1 MRRLA
6 VLFSA
11 LLLSVAAVAQAVP
24 ANEAHPFL
32 RWSRD
37 PGISGMAGTGLTS
50 MQVSP
55 AFAVFSNPAAIAMMD
70 GLGSVKASY
79 SLYAPS
85 FTKTSNIAVG
95 AAFRPVKRFGFA
107 VGYVHQLGYEKID
120 EFAPYDFAVGGALSV
135 GIGEHVAL
143 GVNAKYSKA
152 CFMKDFS
159 SSAFS
164 VDILAQVRFWEG
176 FNAAVGVRSV
186 GKILEDSDMSSL
198 PSSLAVGLSYRYVTG
213 IHSIEA
219 LLDGDWFFS
228 NNWGVSA
235 GFSYGIKEIG
245 FVRVGYR
252 FASESAAVPSHLAV
266 GLGLKYIGL
275 SLDVSYITLNKVIG
289 NTFQIGLGYSF

>member
-1 MRRLA
+1 M
-6 VLFSA
+6 FSA
-11 LLLSVAAVAQAVP
+11 LLFCVTVVAQEVP
-24 ANEAHPFL
+24 RNEAHPFL

-37 PGISGMAGTGLTS
+37 PAISGMAGTGLTS
-50 MQVSP
+50 MSVPP

-79 SLYAPS
+79 GYYAPS
-85 FTKTSNIAVG
+85 LLGTSNIAVG

-107 VGYVHQLGYEKID
+107 VGYIHQLGYEKID
-120 EFAPYDFAVGGALSV
+120 DFAPYDFAVGGALSV
-135 GIGEHVAL
+135 GIGDHVAL

-176 FNAAVGVRSV
+176 FNAAIGVRSV
-186 GKILEDSDMSSL
+186 GKILEDSDTSDM
-198 PSSLAVGLSYRYVTG
+198 PSSLALGLSYRYVKG

-252 FASESAAVPSHLAV
+252 YASKYAAVPSHLAV
-266 GLGLKYIGL
+266 GLGVKYIGL
-275 SLDVSYITLNKVIG
+275 SLDVSYITLNKTIG
-289 NTFQIGLGYSF
+289 NSFQIGLGYSF

>member
-1 MRRLA
+1 
-6 VLFSA
+6 
-11 LLLSVAAVAQAVP
+11 
-24 ANEAHPFL
+24 
-32 RWSRD
+32 
-37 PGISGMAGTGLTS
+37 
-50 MQVSP
+50 
-55 AFAVFSNPAAIAMMD
+55 
-70 GLGSVKASY
+70 
-79 SLYAPS
+79 
-85 FTKTSNIAVG
+85 
-95 AAFRPVKRFGFA
+95 
-107 VGYVHQLGYEKID
+107 
-120 EFAPYDFAVGGALSV
+120 
-135 GIGEHVAL
+135 
-143 GVNAKYSKA
+143 
-152 CFMKDFS
+152 MKDFS

-186 GKILEDSDMSSL
+186 GKILEDSYMSSL